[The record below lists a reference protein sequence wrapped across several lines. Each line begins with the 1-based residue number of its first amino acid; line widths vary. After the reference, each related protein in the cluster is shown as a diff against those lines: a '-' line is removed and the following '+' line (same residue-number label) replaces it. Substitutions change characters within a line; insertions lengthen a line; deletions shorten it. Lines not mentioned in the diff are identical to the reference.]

1 MGSYS
6 RILSAPKLRL
16 QVGMSLAEAERMLI
30 LATLEACEGN
40 KRQAAELLGV
50 SLKTVY
56 NKLVSYGCVVSAAT
70 EEFADPGDPQGWE
83 SPAKPPI

>member
-6 RILSAPKLRL
+6 RVLSAPKLRL
-16 QVGMSLAEAERMLI
+16 HVGMSLAEAERLLV

-56 NKLVSYGCVVSAAT
+56 NKLEAYGLEVSPSIDDIGDQ
-70 EEFADPGDPQGWE
+70 EDPDGWI
-83 SPAKPPI
+83 SPPKPPI